1 MKKIADLRTIYRQGL
16 QRKSFLGG
24 FMRLIRKSETEIL
37 YVLKL
42 GYLKDSNGAAY
53 SVDTGIS

>member
-1 MKKIADLRTIYRQGL
+1 MKKTVDLRTIYRQVL

-42 GYLKDSNGAAY
+42 GYLKDSNAAAY
-53 SVDTGIS
+53 FVDTGIS

>member
-1 MKKIADLRTIYRQGL
+1 MKKTVDLRTIYRQVL

-24 FMRLIRKSETEIL
+24 FMRLIRKSEKEIL

-42 GYLKDSNGAAY
+42 GYLKDSNTAAY
-53 SVDTGIS
+53 FVDTGIS